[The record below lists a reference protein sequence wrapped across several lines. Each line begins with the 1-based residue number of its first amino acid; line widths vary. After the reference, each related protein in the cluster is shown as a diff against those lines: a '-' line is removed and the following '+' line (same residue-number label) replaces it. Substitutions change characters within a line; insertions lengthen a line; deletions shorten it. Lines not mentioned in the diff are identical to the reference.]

1 MNTGFIKYQLMPRQ
15 SRALAHFTREDI
27 WIETHRAGS
36 MEDCILRDDVQRSG
50 RRGSVHISGSTK
62 SKPRRS
68 HEPKAYE
75 TEEDEE

>member
-1 MNTGFIKYQLMPRQ
+1 
-15 SRALAHFTREDI
+15 
-27 WIETHRAGS
+27 

-50 RRGSVHISGSTK
+50 RRGSIHISGSTK